1 MSGARLTSRGRSGFT
16 LIEAI
21 VVVVI
26 ISVMA
31 GVVVPRMVVRDRSGV
46 KREVEAVRSLL
57 SAAAQRDVMTSQLV
71 ALHFDAETS
80 TLRVLTLA
88 DADEKKPRGDDLWPW
103 RVDRLIS
110 PVVLTKTSVV
120 RTQADEVALDEDAWL
135 IEMMRGVRRPDL
147 LLELKGD
154 GERLWCVYL
163 PSKSAAAAA
172 WQGEADEIERVSY
185 DLDAQGKESREW

>member
-1 MSGARLTSRGRSGFT
+1 MSGARLISRGRSGFT

-31 GVVVPRMVVRDRSGV
+31 GVIVPRMVVRDRSGV
-46 KREVEAVRSLL
+46 KREVEAVRLLL

-71 ALHFDAETS
+71 ALHFDTEAS
-80 TLRVLTLA
+80 TLSVLTLA
-88 DADEKKPRGDDLWPW
+88 DEGEKKRRGDDLWPW

-110 PVVLTKTSVV
+110 PVVLARTSVV

-135 IEMMRGVRRPDL
+135 IELVRGVRRPDL
-147 LLELKGD
+147 LLELKGE
-154 GERLWCVYL
+154 GERLWTVYL
-163 PSKSAAAAA
+163 PSKGAAAVA
-172 WQGEADEIERVSY
+172 WRGETDEIDRVSY
-185 DLDAQGKESREW
+185 DLDAQGRESREW

>member
-1 MSGARLTSRGRSGFT
+1 VTRARYPSRGRAAFT

-31 GVVVPRMVVRDRSGV
+31 GVIVPRMVARDRSGV
-46 KREVEAVRSLL
+46 KREIEAVRSLL

-71 ALHFDAETS
+71 ALHFDADTS
-80 TLRVLTLA
+80 TLSVLTLA
-88 DADEKKPRGDDLWPW
+88 DEDEKKPRGDDLWPW
-103 RVDRLIS
+103 RVDRLIPS
-110 PVVLTKTSVV
+110 VVLTKTSVV
-120 RTQADEVALDEDAWL
+120 RSQADEVALDEDEWL
-135 IEMMRGVRRPDL
+135 IELVRGVRRPDL

-154 GERLWCVYL
+154 RDQLWSVYL
-163 PSKSAAAAA
+163 PSKGAAAAA
-172 WQGEADEIERVSY
+172 WRGDTDEIERVSY